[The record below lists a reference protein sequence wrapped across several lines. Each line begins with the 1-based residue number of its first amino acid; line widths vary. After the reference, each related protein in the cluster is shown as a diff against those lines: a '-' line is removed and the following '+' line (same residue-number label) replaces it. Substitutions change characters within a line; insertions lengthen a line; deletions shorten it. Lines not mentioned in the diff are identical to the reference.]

1 LNVPQMKHQA
11 SDSSVALLFSGGLDS
26 TLAATVLARSYD
38 IVHLISVSRGY
49 GHTKIERTATRLEEL
64 RSHVDGAAEFTHS
77 ILSGKE
83 LFRTIVLRTL
93 ARDIVRFRGLF
104 VICVGCKLV
113 MHTIGT
119 IYCLE
124 HGIPNIADG
133 ASGATEWMSD
143 QAPVTLEGYR
153 QLHETFAIRYS
164 NPVVNI
170 NDREH
175 AREALRRLGIRTGRK
190 VAGRDLGTQPVCY
203 YGDALTFLRES
214 LFKVSL
220 PVSDKAIGEYVALK
234 MPMLIRHVH
243 RHFELVG
250 QNVTDRIR
258 RLSEL
263 KDV

>member
-1 LNVPQMKHQA
+1 MNRQA
-11 SDSSVALLFSGGLDS
+11 SESSVALLFSGGLDS
-26 TLAATVLARSYD
+26 TLAATVLAKSYD

-49 GHTKIERTATRLEEL
+49 GHTKIERTAARFDEL
-64 RSHVDGAAEFTHS
+64 RSHVDEAVFTHT

-83 LFRTIVLRTL
+83 LFRTTVLSTL
-93 ARDIVRFRGLF
+93 AKDIVRFRGLF

-113 MHTIGT
+113 MHTIGA

-124 HGIPNIADG
+124 HGIPDIADG

-143 QAPVTLEGYR
+143 QAAVTLEGYR
-153 QLHETFAIRYS
+153 QLHDAFAIRYS
-164 NPVVNI
+164 NPVVEI

-175 AREALRRLGIRTGRK
+175 AREALRRLSIRTGQK

-220 PVSDKAIGEYVALK
+220 PVSDKAISEYMALK
-234 MPMLIRHVH
+234 TPMLIRHVH

-250 QNVTDRIR
+250 QDVSDRIR
-258 RLSEL
+258 VLSEL